1 MSAPAENPRERYLSS
16 FESFERSG
24 AAGAPAWLKGL
35 RRSAIERFAT
45 LGFPTT
51 REEDWKYT
59 NVEPVLAAGFE
70 PVWSRGANGVGAER
84 VQSLSL
90 GAESAARLVFADGV
104 YVEGLSKRGPLPPG
118 VEVGSLAGVL
128 AGGDSERI
136 ESHVGRHALLGDGF
150 TALATAFVH
159 DGAFVW
165 IADGVTVDRPI
176 ELVFLSTF
184 AGGLSQ
190 PRSLVVAGRDS
201 RAVVVEGHAAAAG
214 AHLTNAVTEISVGA
228 GATLEHV
235 KMIHPSPS
243 TAHVATASV
252 AVDGD
257 GRYVSH
263 SIAAGARFA
272 RNTLN
277 VLLDGEGAECD
288 LNGLYLTSGE
298 EFVDN
303 HTAIDHARPHGT
315 SRELYKGILDGRS
328 RAVFNGKV
336 IVRQGAFETDARQT
350 NKNLLLSARAEID
363 TKPELQ
369 IYADDVKCS
378 HGAAIGALDP
388 EALFYLKSRGVGDEA
403 SRRILMYGFA
413 SDVVGRISAEAIR
426 GRIETIV
433 RERLRGGGGT

>member
-1 MSAPAENPRERYLSS
+1 MGAAAENPREHYLSS
-16 FESFERSG
+16 FDSFERSD
-24 AAGAPAWLKGL
+24 AGAPSWLKGL
-35 RRSAIERFAT
+35 RRSAIERFAA

-70 PVWSRGANGVGAER
+70 PVWSHAANGVSAES
-84 VQSLSL
+84 VQGLSI
-90 GAESAARLVFADGV
+90 GGKSAARLVFVDGA
-104 YVEGLSKRGPLPPG
+104 YVAGLSERGPLPPG

-136 ESHVGRHALLGDGF
+136 EGHLGRHAVLADGF
-150 TALATAFVH
+150 AALATAFVR
-159 DGAFVW
+159 DGALVW

-176 ELVFLSTF
+176 ELVFLSTA

-190 PRSLVVAGRDS
+190 PRSLVVAGRGS

-214 AHLTNAVTEISVGA
+214 AHLANIVTEVSVGA
-228 GATLEHV
+228 GARLEHV

-243 TAHVATASV
+243 AAHVATASV
-252 AVDGD
+252 VVGRDGSY
-257 GRYVSH
+257 GSH

-288 LNGLYLTSGE
+288 LNGLYLTNDE

-336 IVRQGAFETDARQT
+336 IVRQGSFKTDARQT
-350 NKNLLLSARAEID
+350 NKNLLLSERAEID
-363 TKPELQ
+363 TKPQLQ

-388 EALFYLKSRGVGDEA
+388 EALFYLKSRGLGDHA
-403 SRRILMYGFA
+403 ARRILLYGFA
-413 SDVVGRISAEAIR
+413 SDVVGRISAEAVR
-426 GRIETIV
+426 GRIETVV
-433 RERLRGGGGT
+433 RERLRGGGGG